1 MLYYTVAHN
10 VTVSGSVEVE
20 HITNLSI
27 LLSGT
32 KPGLIYLV
40 TVLAVNAVGEGMNTS
55 DTCTVTTTG
64 QTCYFYCQTEPIYSS
79 LLCIHL

>member
-1 MLYYTVAHN
+1 MLYYIVTHN

-20 HITNLSI
+20 HTTNLSI

-40 TVLAVNAVGEGMNTS
+40 TVHAVNAVGDGMNTS
-55 DTCTVTTTG
+55 DTCTLTTTG
-64 QTCYFYCQTEPIYSS
+64 QTCLQTIVT
-79 LLCIHL
+79 IHNVYYKLN